1 MNDIHRSLSEDF
13 IKCAEFHGHICPG
26 LTIGYRA
33 AQEALERLEEER
45 SGDEE
50 IVAIVETDA
59 CCADAIQVLT
69 GCTFGKGNLIFRD
82 YGKMVFYFL
91 SRNSKKGVRFLMKPS
106 SIERPDSEE
115 EGYHEEIQLQRDGK
129 YPEFKPEITR
139 DILQKPIDELF
150 EIKEVEIDIPLR
162 AKIEISELCDVCH
175 EPAMPSKMTVSSDL
189 KVCRECREK

>member
-1 MNDIHRSLSEDF
+1 LTEIYSSLSEDF

-33 AQEALERLEEER
+33 AQEALERLKEER
-45 SGDEE
+45 SADEE

-59 CCADAIQVLT
+59 CCVDAIQVLT

-91 SRNSKKGVRFLMKPS
+91 SRHSKKCVRLSMKPS
-106 SIERPDSEE
+106 SIGKPDSEE
-115 EGYHEEIQLQRDGK
+115 EGDHEEIHLQHDGK

-139 DILQKPIDELF
+139 DILQKPIDEIF
-150 EIKEVEIDIPLR
+150 EIKEVAIDIPLR

-175 EPAMPSKMTVSSDL
+175 EPAMPSKMTVSGDIR
-189 KVCRECREK
+189 VCQECRK

>member
-1 MNDIHRSLSEDF
+1 MTEINCSLSEDF

-33 AQEALERLEEER
+33 AQEALRHLEEER

-91 SRNSKKGVRFLMKPS
+91 SRNSKKGVRLSMKPFS
-106 SIERPDSEE
+106 NERPDSEE
-115 EGYHEEIQLQRDGK
+115 EGDHEEILLQRDGK

-162 AKIEISELCDVCH
+162 AKIEISELCDICH
-175 EPAMPSKMTVSSDL
+175 EPAMPSKMTVSGDL
-189 KVCRECREK
+189 KVCRECR